1 MAPSGIFYL
10 PRVAVAEMGAASA
23 APRVAMEAP
32 SILTRESPTPALMET
47 PVTLSWPTVG
57 LEAPDTPSLDL
68 RGLLVAAVKAA
79 AAAGLP
85 QPMAH
90 SSGSRVTCGSLGEG
104 RHGGSKLGQRP

>member
-68 RGLLVAAVKAA
+68 RGLLVAAVQAVAPAA
-79 AAAGLP
+79 LP

-90 SSGSRVTCGSLGEG
+90 SWGSRGTGCSP
-104 RHGGSKLGQRP
+104 GQDRCIGNILVRRA